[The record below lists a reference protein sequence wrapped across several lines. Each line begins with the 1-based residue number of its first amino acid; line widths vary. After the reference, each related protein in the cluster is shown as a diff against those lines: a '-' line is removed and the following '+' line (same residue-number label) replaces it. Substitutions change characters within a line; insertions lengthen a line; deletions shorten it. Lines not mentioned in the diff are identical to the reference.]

1 MSETGPAGH
10 EPLSLDEIQRVWPAV
25 LKKLEETA
33 PALAGALEGARP
45 VSFGDAGL
53 EVGFPPDMTFLKK
66 NADSPEKRDTV
77 AAAFAAVTGTGL
89 RPTYVLLEGEAP
101 PDTPAPGSDEVNEEQ
116 LLERLKSEFDA
127 EEVS

>member
-1 MSETGPAGH
+1 
-10 EPLSLDEIQRVWPAV
+10 LQ
-25 LKKLEETA
+25 ETA

-45 VSFGDAGL
+45 VRFGEDGL

-66 NADSPEKRDTV
+66 NADSPDKRDTV

-89 RPTYVLLEGEAP
+89 RPTYVVLEAEAP
-101 PDTPAPGSDEVNEEQ
+101 PDTPAPGSEEIDKEE

>member
-1 MSETGPAGH
+1 MSETGPAGQ
-10 EPLSLDEIQRVWPAV
+10 EALSLEEIQRLWPAV

-33 PALAGALEGARP
+33 PALVSALEGARP
-45 VSFGDAGL
+45 VSFSDGRL
-53 EVGFPPDMTFLKK
+53 EVGFPPDLTFLKK

-89 RPTYVLLEGEAP
+89 RPSYVLLEGEAP
-101 PDTPAPGSDEVNEEQ
+101 PDTPAPGSEEVDEEQ